1 MDRALRGAHKPF
13 ASALRASSHGAT
25 TRRDGRG
32 ARRAGT
38 RRLYGR
44 GALCAGP
51 RTIRRQRER
60 RLDSTGPR
68 CFDADAEL
76 IFWR

>member
-1 MDRALRGAHKPF
+1 MDRALSSAHKPL
-13 ASALRASSHGAT
+13 ASALRASTHGTT

-32 ARRAGT
+32 EPGARGMCD
-38 RRLYGR
+38 R

-76 IFWR
+76 IF